1 MFLELMS
8 ATTENQNYF
17 SSLPP
22 PPPAPSK
29 QPLPAILLVVMLL
42 QLVRGGGGGP
52 LSQRVNYCIDQTR
65 PPPALFLG
73 VDHIPE
79 VGPSQV
85 ESGMYDDDTASEGRQ
100 GKFLLYW
107 LTTTT
112 TSTTTEFTKTTTV
125 YSVICTPSGA
135 SECG

>member
-17 SSLPP
+17 SSPPP

-73 VDHIPE
+73 VEHVPE
-79 VGPSQV
+79 VEPSQV
-85 ESGMYDDDTASEGRQ
+85 ESGIVDDDTASEGRQ
-100 GKFLLYW
+100 GKFLQYW
-107 LTTTT
+107 LTTTFSAT
-112 TSTTTEFTKTTTV
+112 VTSFTKTYTIA
-125 YSVICTPSGA
+125 SVVCTPPGA
-135 SECG
+135 YLC

>member
-1 MFLELMS
+1 MFLELKS

-29 QPLPAILLVVMLL
+29 QPLPAFLQRQVQ
-42 QLVRGGGGGP
+42 QLVGEGGGGP
-52 LSQRVNYCIDQTR
+52 LSQGVNYCIDQTR

-73 VDHIPE
+73 VDDVPE
-79 VGPSQV
+79 VEPSQV
-85 ESGMYDDDTASEGRQ
+85 ESGIVDDDIASEGRQ